1 MMVLKPKLIILD
13 EIDSG
18 VDVDNL
24 KVIANAINKYK
35 EENNASILIITHYPN
50 ILKYIKYIFSFK
62 MNKGQQT
69 KGGKKEDIIS
79 TLKEKEVIKTTNVH
93 KLSKIH
99 RTKKKR
105 ISISNTKF
113 PMMKK
118 SKPLKNH

>member
-1 MMVLKPKLIILD
+1 
-13 EIDSG
+13 
-18 VDVDNL
+18 
-24 KVIANAINKYK
+24 
-35 EENNASILIITHYPN
+35 
-50 ILKYIKYIFSFK
+50 